1 MNLTL
6 KQSNNTSL
14 KLQREDVLSALKTKP
29 GTTVVCEKGILWLTQ
44 SEDLQDYMLKPGEKM
59 VINKRTNVLIQALS
73 DAKLSIVHPN

>member
-6 KQSNNTSL
+6 KQTSNTSL
-14 KLQREDVLSALKTKP
+14 KLQREDILSALKTKP

-44 SEDLQDYMLKPGEKM
+44 SEDLKDYMLKPGEKM

-73 DAKLSIVHPN
+73 EAKLSIIYPN